1 MEQNKE
7 KIIWVYGNTQTLLI
21 PLEQEVMT
29 PQDEIET
36 VPYYPAADAT
46 VVVNLV
52 GRWRKHTY
60 TPVVDGNL
68 LAITDD
74 GSLPPGCYDVEV
86 GVRNTDGTQ
95 YRSQWGCQI
104 LVTTQNNS
112 VLKEWNEFKKQDVK
126 ARAAVF
132 FFAKGDKGDPL
143 TWDDLT
149 PEQKASLKGEKGD
162 KGDQGIQGEQGPQG
176 IQGEKGD
183 KGDKGD
189 DGASGGMLFPSMN
202 FNAEDGILTI
212 TGLKQEVERISYDE
226 ENGVLTITL

>member
-1 MEQNKE
+1 MATQQNNE

-52 GRWRKHTY
+52 DRWRKHAY

-68 LAITDD
+68 LTITDD
-74 GSLPPGCYDVEV
+74 GSLHPGCYDVEV

-95 YRSQWGCQI
+95 YRSQWDCQI

-132 FFAKGDKGDPL
+132 FFAKGDKGD
-143 TWDDLT
+143 
-149 PEQKASLKGEKGD
+149 KGE
-162 KGDQGIQGEQGPQG
+162 QGEQGPAGTTDYNELENKPDLSVFIEGVTQE
-176 IQGEKGD
+176 QFD
-183 KGDKGD
+183 KIFD
-189 DGASGGMLFPSMN
+189 
-202 FNAEDGILTI
+202 
-212 TGLKQEVERISYDE
+212 
-226 ENGVLTITL
+226 